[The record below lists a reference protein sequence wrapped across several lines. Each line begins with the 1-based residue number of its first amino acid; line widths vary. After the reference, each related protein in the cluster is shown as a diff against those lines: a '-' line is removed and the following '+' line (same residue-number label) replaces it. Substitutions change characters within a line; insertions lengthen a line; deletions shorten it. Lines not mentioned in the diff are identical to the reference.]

1 MLDAEQP
8 QKTIRMKQSS
18 VAIITSNYWPEQTG
32 IGQVT
37 TEFAEFLQANG
48 IRVSVATAFP
58 YYPEWRIKEEYRGS
72 TWRTEERRGVVIHR
86 AAHYAVP
93 NPSTWSRLLHEF
105 TLCALSLPNM
115 VRVVAKSRE
124 VFIISPDLSHAFVG
138 SVVARV
144 FGIPIT
150 VVIQD
155 IMPDAA
161 VEMGMLSNRYAIL
174 LSRWLARRLYSSAH
188 RIFTLSEGMK
198 RRIGCGESVQGR
210 VSIVPNTVDETE
222 FRSTPE
228 LGSAFRKKFVPEG
241 TFSVLHTGNMGEKQ
255 DLPLLLRTARRLRE
269 NAKIHF
275 FVFGDGAVKANFLR
289 QKEAWQL
296 RNLSHF
302 PLQERS
308 LLPHMLH
315 GADVCVVSQTAQV
328 VDIVVPSKLI
338 TSMAAGAMIV
348 AACPAN
354 SETAK
359 VLAAS
364 GGGLIV
370 PSGDDEALAAAIND
384 VLTGRVN
391 VGEHRRRVRDYAL
404 KHFAREAVYR
414 PIVQRLVAGLH

>member
-1 MLDAEQP
+1 
-8 QKTIRMKQSS
+8 MKQSGI
-18 VAIITSNYWPEQTG
+18 AIITSNYWPEKTG

-37 TEFAEFLQANG
+37 TEFAEFLQLNG
-48 IRVSVATAFP
+48 IPVSVATAFP
-58 YYPEWRIKEEYRGS
+58 YYPEWRISEEYRGS
-72 TWRTEERRGVVIHR
+72 AWRTEERHGVVIHR
-86 AAHYAVP
+86 AAHYAAP

-115 VRVVAKSRE
+115 VRVAIKSRE

-138 SVVARV
+138 SVVAGM
-144 FGIPIT
+144 FGVPVT
-150 VVIQD
+150 VIIQD

-174 LSRWLARRLYSSAH
+174 LSRWLARRLYSSAN

-198 RRIGCGESVQGR
+198 RRIGGSKGVQDKI
-210 VSIVPNTVDETE
+210 SIVPNTVDETE
-222 FRSTPE
+222 FGSTAE

-255 DLPLLLRTARRLRE
+255 DLPLLLRAARRLRE
-269 NAKIHF
+269 NSRIHF
-275 FVFGDGAVKANFLR
+275 YVFGDGAVKKTFLR
-289 QKEAWQL
+289 QRDSWQL

-315 GADVCVVSQTAQV
+315 GADVCIVSQTAQV

-348 AACPAN
+348 AACPAD

-370 PSGDDEALAAAIND
+370 PSGDDEALVAAIGD
-384 VLTGRVN
+384 IVTGQVN
-391 VGEHRRRVRDYAL
+391 VREHRRRVRDYAL
-404 KHFAREAVYR
+404 KHFSREEVYR
-414 PIVQRLVAGLH
+414 PIVQRLKDSAKCTAD